1 MCFFS
6 FKVEIM
12 KYSFKEYLFSGV
24 FKRRRRTTNVTSVEH
39 ALVNVILVK
48 NILIKT

>member
-1 MCFFS
+1 MC

-24 FKRRRRTTNVTSVEH
+24 FKRRRRRTTNVTFVEN

-48 NILIKT
+48 NISD